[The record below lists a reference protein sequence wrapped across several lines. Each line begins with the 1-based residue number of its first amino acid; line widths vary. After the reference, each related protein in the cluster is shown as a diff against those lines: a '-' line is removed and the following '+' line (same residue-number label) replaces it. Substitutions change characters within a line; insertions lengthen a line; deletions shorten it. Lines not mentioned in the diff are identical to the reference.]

1 MKIKSKEEVIQQL
14 QSNKDKIKDF
24 GVKEIGFFGSFTKG
38 DIREESDLDVLVIFE
53 TEQKTFRNF
62 MDLSFFLEDLFE
74 RQVDLLTP
82 EALSPY
88 FGSRILREVQYV
100 PLS

>member
-1 MKIKSKEEVIQQL
+1 MKIKSKEEVIQQIKN
-14 QSNKDKIKDF
+14 NKSKIQDF
-24 GVKEIGFFGSFTKG
+24 GVKEIGLFGSFTKG
-38 DIREESDLDVLVIFE
+38 DIREESDLDILVIFDS
-53 TEQKTFRNF
+53 EQKTFRNF
-62 MDLSFFLEDLFE
+62 MDLIFFLEDLFE

-82 EALSPY
+82 ESLSPY

>member
-1 MKIKSKEEVIQQL
+1 MKIRSKEEVIEQL
-14 QSNKDKIKDF
+14 QKNKKKIKNF
-24 GVKEIGFFGSFTKG
+24 GVIKIGFFGSFSKG
-38 DIREESDLDVLVIFE
+38 NIREESDLDILVIFE
-53 TEQKTFRNF
+53 PEQKTFSNF

-74 RQVDLLTP
+74 RPVDLLTP

-100 PLS
+100 SLS